1 MNHTETKFRNVKLK
15 TDVLKA
21 SPPPSKATSSV
32 LYEYPNEKIF
42 MKRKMTNRV
51 KTEKCTESNRN
62 MPGVFYQVPEQKP
75 ESKYCELR

>member
-1 MNHTETKFRNVKLK
+1 M
-15 TDVLKA
+15 
-21 SPPPSKATSSV
+21 

-51 KTEKCTESNRN
+51 KTGENTESNRN
-62 MPGVFYQVPEQKP
+62 IPGVFYQAAEQKP

>member
-1 MNHTETKFRNVKLK
+1 MKLK
-15 TDVLKA
+15 TDVLKTN
-21 SPPPSKATSSV
+21 PPSKTTSSM

-51 KTEKCTESNRN
+51 KTEKGTESNRN
-62 MPGVFYQVPEQKP
+62 IPGVVYQVEEQKP